1 MTKYDLHSTNA
12 ALDLVNI
19 SVRLYRAQRDLIDR
33 ANELVPDRTLSE
45 YVRDVMTMQ
54 AALDLGEELPRVP
67 EIRHGRGGSMVAQA
81 AAKLGLTREEFEQQA
96 IKYAAAQALESN
108 AIDNRVDSRHTPI
121 PPAPV
126 PVPTRSTMRPAARPG
141 MYSAQPE
148 ARAQVRK
155 R

>member
-1 MTKYDLHSTNA
+1 MTKQDLHTHNA

-33 ANELVPDRTLSE
+33 ANSLVPDRTLSE

-54 AALDLGEELPRVP
+54 AALDLGVELPRVP

-96 IKYAAAQALESN
+96 IRYAAAQALESN
-108 AIDNRVDSRHTPI
+108 AIDNRPASERPRAPSEA
-121 PPAPV
+121 PPA
-126 PVPTRSTMRPAARPG
+126 RSTMRPAARSG

-148 ARAQVRK
+148 ARTSGRK